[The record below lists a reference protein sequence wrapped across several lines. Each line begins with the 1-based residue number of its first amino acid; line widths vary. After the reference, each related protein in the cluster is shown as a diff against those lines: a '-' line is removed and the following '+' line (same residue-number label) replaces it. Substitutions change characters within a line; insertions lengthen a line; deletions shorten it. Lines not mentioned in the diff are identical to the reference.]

1 LVFDD
6 TRLRAEG
13 GRAVRFTPTGGKGAR
28 AWPTHEVLV
37 AILGGVKRCAR
48 LSLSM
53 DYVPVLKLQY
63 RSSRTAPDAS
73 AAVIYWNGPPPH
85 HCRPLP
91 EEYFYSYMACESE
104 GTLFCSISPFY
115 QAP

>member
-1 LVFDD
+1 MVFDD
-6 TRLRAEG
+6 TRPRAG
-13 GRAVRFTPTGGKGAR
+13 GRAGGSFHAEGAR

-73 AAVIYWNGPPPH
+73 AP
-85 HCRPLP
+85 
-91 EEYFYSYMACESE
+91 
-104 GTLFCSISPFY
+104 
-115 QAP
+115 